1 VKKTGLLN
9 QPLSALIA
17 GLGHTD
23 TIVIT
28 DAGLAIPANIQRID
42 LAVSAGVPSFLDVM
56 RAILG
61 EMQISGAIVAS
72 ELIEHSPLFHAR
84 IAQLVDS
91 ALLSEIPHSVFL
103 QQMHTARA
111 AVRTGEFTP
120 FANVILVSEVIF

>member
-1 VKKTGLLN
+1 MKKTGLLN

-23 TIVIT
+23 SIVIT
-28 DAGLAIPANIQRID
+28 DAGLSIPANIQRID

-56 RAILG
+56 RAVLG

-72 ELIEHSPLFHAR
+72 ELAEHSPLFHAQ
-84 IAQLVDS
+84 ILKLVDS
-91 ALLSEIPHSVFL
+91 VLLSEVSHSQFL
-103 QQMHTARA
+103 ELMPSARA

-120 FANVILVSEVIF
+120 FANIILVSEVIF

>member
-1 VKKTGLLN
+1 MKKTGLLN

-28 DAGLAIPANIQRID
+28 DAGLSIPANIQRID

-56 RAILG
+56 RAVLG

-72 ELIEHSPLFHAR
+72 ELAEHSPLFHAQ
-84 IAQLVDS
+84 ILKLVDGV
-91 ALLSEIPHSVFL
+91 LLSEVPHSEL
-103 QQMHTARA
+103 LRRTHTARA

-120 FANVILVSEVIF
+120 FANIILVSEVIF